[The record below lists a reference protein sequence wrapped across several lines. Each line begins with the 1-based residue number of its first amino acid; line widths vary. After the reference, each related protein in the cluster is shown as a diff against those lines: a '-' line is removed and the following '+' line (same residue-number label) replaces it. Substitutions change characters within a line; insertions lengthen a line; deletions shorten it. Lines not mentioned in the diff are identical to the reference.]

1 MGRRRGDQIPIVLA
15 NKLTIESNGKFQA
28 DLYEGQGGRH
38 KRRGVAA
45 PGQLQITLGAPPDLM
60 MLEKPASD
68 LTASRVFIGLPRGAM
83 LASFEGF
90 QEIPREHLPHGLV
103 MLIAR
108 KEGFDERFPD
118 IAAKLKRCAALRQC
132 GHLPNAR
139 ASGRGCQ
146 GRRMRPPPHRE

>member
-1 MGRRRGDQIPIVLA
+1 VTTVWAEKIFPF
-15 NKLTIESNGKFQA
+15 GKYDA
-28 DLYEGQGGRH
+28 VRERI
-38 KRRGVAA
+38 
-45 PGQLQITLGAPPDLM
+45 GQLQITLGAPPDLM

-118 IAAKLKRCAALRQC
+118 IAAKL
-132 GHLPNAR
+132 NR
-139 ASGRGCQ
+139 APR
-146 GRRMRPPPHRE
+146 